1 MLKHVLKISLLTG
14 LMIIASCKPS
24 PQKAE
29 KYFDDIITP
38 LEKVFDLEAEFIVLI
53 NNQMDK
59 SANDSSAVVS
69 KIDTSSF
76 AADFKKIDMAFS
88 NFQIQVAISKNK
100 LELLPDFDKSDKLK
114 KAAIDLLDIYS
125 EVCNN
130 EYPQLIKIAKIP
142 DGNYSIEDD
151 DKILELTETI
161 DNKLQEKLSILA
173 KELKLF
179 ANNYN
184 FELQNDSLKINE
196 PK

>member
-1 MLKHVLKISLLTG
+1 M
-14 LMIIASCKPS
+14 IASCKPS

-38 LEKVFDLEAEFIVLI
+38 LEKVFDLESEFITLF

-59 SANDSSAVVS
+59 STNDSSAVIS
-69 KIDTSSF
+69 KRDTSSF
-76 AADFKKIDMAFS
+76 NADFKKMDMAFN
-88 NFQIQVAISKNK
+88 NFQIQVAVSKNK
-100 LELLPDFDKSDKLK
+100 LESLPDFDKKGNLK
-114 KAAIDLLDIYS
+114 KAAIDILDEYS
-125 EVCNN
+125 EVCSN

-142 DGNYSIEDD
+142 DGSYSIEDD

-161 DNKLQEKLSILA
+161 DNKLQEKLSILT

-184 FELQNDSLKINE
+184 FELQNDSLKMIE

>member
-1 MLKHVLKISLLTG
+1 MLKHVLKISLLTV
-14 LMIIASCKPS
+14 LMIITSCKPS

-29 KYFDDIITP
+29 NYFDDIITP
-38 LEKVFDLEAEFIVLI
+38 LEKVFDLEEEFILLI
-53 NNQMDK
+53 NNQMDE
-59 SANDSSAVVS
+59 SVNDSSAVIS
-69 KIDTSSF
+69 KTDTSSF
-76 AADFKKIDMAFS
+76 ASDFKKIDLAFS

-100 LELLPDFDKSDKLK
+100 LESLPDFDKNDDLK
-114 KAAIDLLDIYS
+114 MAAIDLLDEYS

-130 EYPQLIKIAKIP
+130 EYPELIKTAKIP

-151 DKILELTETI
+151 DKILELTEKI
-161 DNKLQEKLSILA
+161 DNKIQEKLSILT

-184 FELQNDSLKINE
+184 FEIQNDSLKINE

>member
-1 MLKHVLKISLLTG
+1 MLKHVLKISLLAVII
-14 LMIIASCKPS
+14 MIASCKPS

-38 LEKVFDLEAEFIVLI
+38 LEKVFDLESEFITLF

-59 SANDSSAVVS
+59 STNDSSAVIS
-69 KIDTSSF
+69 KRDTSSF
-76 AADFKKIDMAFS
+76 NADFKKMDMAFN
-88 NFQIQVAISKNK
+88 NFQIQVAVSKNK
-100 LELLPDFDKSDKLK
+100 LESLPDFDKKGNLK
-114 KAAIDLLDIYS
+114 KAAIDILDEYS
-125 EVCNN
+125 EVCSN

-142 DGNYSIEDD
+142 DGSYSIEDD

-161 DNKLQEKLSILA
+161 DNKLQEKLSILT

-184 FELQNDSLKINE
+184 FELQNDSLKMIE